1 MGANIYSALRPRPC
15 VGGLRQ
21 KRRAARI
28 GVPLPAYPWRL
39 GKHCNQGADR
49 SSPNPLERMAG
60 PGAANCLSP
69 AFRSLRWAIQI
80 SFLFLLLKQLED
92 AARLR
97 LIGHGL
103 QKALIMFDI
112 LKMDEPLH
120 SSLSRFLVPTVSP
133 SLSGLSIVKC
143 GHPVPLALGRTCAEA
158 PPLGDRRGPRAKA
171 RGVQVGT
178 TLWSVY
184 QRPTTRLAFDG
195 FHSLC
200 RDRVVIGRTDRCL
213 PSRCHA
219 LGRAVTGRIISAHRP
234 EAPPQSTPASVL
246 AEAST

>member
-39 GKHCNQGADR
+39 GKHCDQGADR

-112 LKMDEPLH
+112 LTMDEPLH

-143 GHPVPLALGRTCAEA
+143 GHPVPLALGRLRLGTAEA
-158 PPLGDRRGPRAKA
+158 LAQRLGGCRLG
-171 RGVQVGT
+171 
-178 TLWSVY
+178 
-184 QRPTTRLAFDG
+184 RPFGACIKGQLHDWRLMVSTAF
-195 FHSLC
+195 
-200 RDRVVIGRTDRCL
+200 VVIGW
-213 PSRCHA
+213 
-219 LGRAVTGRIISAHRP
+219 
-234 EAPPQSTPASVL
+234 
-246 AEAST
+246 